1 MISQLKRIGLCA
13 ALFMI
18 AACSGGRNQQNAS
31 GDVFDTS
38 SYSIPT
44 YNTSSTNL
52 PTNLF
57 DTSTSQDPAATTTS
71 TNYGPITQSASYCLS
86 NDMYMFG
93 GTQQGCYGSQSYV
106 TPNQLWSAGLTM
118 YSSLDQALAYAKS
131 LQPQTSDPAEARQ
144 KMALAKMIIA
154 RAVRQQLRS
163 QWGFTTWSTDQ
174 NQVYSQSDAILR
186 SWITQA
192 GQNF

>member
-1 MISQLKRIGLCA
+1 MISHLKRLGLCTV
-13 ALFMI
+13 LFTL
-18 AACSGGRNQQNAS
+18 AACSGGKQNADGLNS
-31 GDVFDTS
+31 FDTS
-38 SYSIPT
+38 NYTIPT

-57 DTSTSQDPAATTTS
+57 DTSTAQDPAAATTT
-71 TNYGPITQSASYCLS
+71 TNYGPITQSSNFCLS
-86 NDMYMFG
+86 NDMYLFG
-93 GTQQGCYGSQSYV
+93 GTANSGCYGGQTYV
-106 TPNQLWSAGLTM
+106 TANQLWSAGLTM

-131 LQPQTSDPAEARQ
+131 LQPQTNDPVEAHQ

-163 QWGFTTWSTDQ
+163 QWGFTQWSPDQ
-174 NQVYSQSDAILR
+174 NQVYAQSDSILR
-186 SWITQA
+186 TWITQA